1 MGWISKL
8 FFKDDEDDFREA
20 KSNTCVDVWKRRG
33 KTIRDF
39 LESDELADK
48 LVLAIR
54 ADPFLPSRL
63 KSFVASVD
71 SWDRE
76 IQKGYYSGYE
86 ESLLEEDAEDVVERL
101 WRYRFSDKEAGAI
114 VSAIV
119 RWATKE

>member
-1 MGWISKL
+1 MGWIRKL
-8 FFKDDEDDFREA
+8 FFKDDKDDFKEA

-63 KSFVASVD
+63 KSLVASVD
-71 SWDRE
+71 RLDKE
-76 IQKGYYSGYE
+76 IQNGYYAGYKE
-86 ESLLEEDAEDVVERL
+86 FLLEEDVEDVVERL
-101 WRYRFSDKEAGAI
+101 SCYQFSEIESGAI